1 MNELPHDFIRVV
13 DADGTERHLN
23 LAAVIAI
30 TFDPSGAATID
41 TTAALPAQREG
52 RYTVTGEEATRLRA
66 ALARR
71 EEWADA
77 PVPGH
82 LPEFRQSPT
91 RPRPL

>member
-1 MNELPHDFIRVV
+1 MNEPQHDFIRIV
-13 DADGTERHLN
+13 DADGTECHLN

-41 TTAALPAQREG
+41 TLATLSSRQEG
-52 RYTVTGEEATRLRA
+52 RYTVIGEEAAHVRA

-71 EEWADA
+71 EEWANA
-77 PVPGH
+77 PGSGR

>member
-1 MNELPHDFIRVV
+1 MHESQHDFIRVV
-13 DADGTERHLN
+13 DADGGERHLN

-30 TFDPSGAATID
+30 TFDLSGTATID
-41 TTAALPAQREG
+41 TIAAPSSLREG
-52 RYTVTGEEATRLRA
+52 RYIVTGEEAARLRA

-77 PVPGH
+77 PKAGR

>member
-1 MNELPHDFIRVV
+1 MNELQHDFIRVV

-41 TTAALPAQREG
+41 TTAALPAQQEG